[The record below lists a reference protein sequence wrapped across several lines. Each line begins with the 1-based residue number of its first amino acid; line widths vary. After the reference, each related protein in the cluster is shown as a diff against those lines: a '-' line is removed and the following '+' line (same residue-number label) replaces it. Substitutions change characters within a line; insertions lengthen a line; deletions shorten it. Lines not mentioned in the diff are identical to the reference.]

1 MIQLEVGKRYV
12 RRDGTISPPL
22 VANGNAYKSSHPF
35 YDTQMRLS
43 FSSDGRCGFTDLMYP
58 CDLVEEYPA
67 DYDHLGE
74 LQREHNEMQNKLAA
88 TMRCNVR
95 MFGEPNDDSMANV
108 NRAGQ
113 KCREQNEDA
122 CWAALSEPD
131 EAQQHDDA
139 NPCWWRNETWSQ
151 PVASRPDTKDTNPK
165 DSIGCT
171 KPPLHTV
178 PTGPLFEAGAVLLH
192 GHCKYRGYNWRV
204 AGVRSSIYYDAVMRH
219 LMAWWEGEDTD
230 PDSGLPHIAHAISGL
245 CVLRDSQMI
254 GNCTDDRPP
263 RRLHPFNA
271 LRPLVAEMAQKP
283 QPEPYTEQNTAAT
296 KSPA

>member
-1 MIQLEVGKRYV
+1 MERTNPNHYYE
-12 RRDGTISPPL
+12 RT
-22 VANGNAYKSSHPF
+22 HPF
-35 YDTQMRLS
+35 TDCESAQSYTLW
-43 FSSDGRCGFTDLMYP
+43 GRWAAI
-58 CDLVEEYPA
+58 EYAESTIDIVAEYAA
-67 DYDHLGE
+67 DYDHLGD
-74 LQREHNEMQNKLAA
+74 LQREHNETQNKLAA
-88 TMRCNVR
+88 TMLCEVR
-95 MFGEPNDDSMANV
+95 MFGETDDSMKV
-108 NRAGQ
+108 DTTSRDE
-113 KCREQNEDA
+113 KETA
-122 CWAALSEPD
+122 CWTTL
-131 EAQQHDDA
+131 
-139 NPCWWRNETWSQ
+139 RGM
-151 PVASRPDTKDTNPK
+151 VADNQAMGLYDTKDTNPK

-219 LMAWWEGEDTD
+219 MMAWWEGENTD

-263 RRLHPFNA
+263 RRQHPFNA

-283 QPEPYTEQNTAAT
+283 QPEPYTEQNTAQS